1 MAKKEPVARGIVK
14 NHIKRKGVH
23 AKGRRPNLRVRRFM
37 KSLMLDKADK

>member
-23 AKGRRPNLRVRRFM
+23 AKKKTSKSKGSSLYEKPYVGQGR
-37 KSLMLDKADK
+37 